1 MVTQFSEAQL
11 RILIKES
18 VKEGIES
25 QFMKLRG
32 FFLPFI
38 SRKEQKEIENSYK
51 KPSRKIYRTYKV
63 EI

>member
-1 MVTQFSEAQL
+1 MATQFSEAQL
-11 RILIKES
+11 KILIKES

-38 SRKEQKEIENSYK
+38 SQKEQKEIENSYK
-51 KPSRKIYRTYKV
+51 KPSRKIYHTYKV